1 MTTFV
6 VGTDGETTSERL
18 ADYLEERVRDGD
30 TVLAVNSLYG
40 GERTSQSDIED
51 GKLALDVLEERVDAE
66 THQLVRGNSPQ
77 EDIMQFAGDHDAD
90 ELVIGVRKR
99 SPTGKMVF
107 GSTAQDILL
116 ETDRPTVTVPLA

>member
-18 ADYLEERVRDGD
+18 VEYLEERVSEGD

-40 GERTSQSDIED
+40 GERTSQSAIEE
-51 GKLALDVLEERVDAE
+51 GEAALEVLAERIGAE

-77 EDIMQFAGDHDAD
+77 EDILEFASDHDAD

-116 ETDRPTVTVPLA
+116 ETKLPTVTVPLA

>member
-18 ADYLEERVRDGD
+18 ADYLVGRVEEGD
-30 TVLAVNSLYG
+30 SVLAVNSLYG
-40 GERTSQSDIED
+40 GERTSQPEIEQ
-51 GKLALDVLEERVDAE
+51 GEAALEVLEERVGAQ

-77 EDIMQFAGDHDAD
+77 EDLLQFADDHDAD

-116 ETDRPTVTVPLA
+116 DTDLPTVTVPLA

>member
-18 ADYLEERVRDGD
+18 ADYLKERVRDGD